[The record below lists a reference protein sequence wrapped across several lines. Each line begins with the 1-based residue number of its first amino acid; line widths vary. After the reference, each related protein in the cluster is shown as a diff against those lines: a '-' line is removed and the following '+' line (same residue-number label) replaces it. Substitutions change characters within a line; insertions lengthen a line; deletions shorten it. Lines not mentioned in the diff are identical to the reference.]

1 MLLGIMGAV
10 TMELRLGVLLTQM
23 AFYGIG
29 TLSTANIAQERAAM
43 EGQVSEALA
52 QQRLRLEAVLT
63 SPRIFQ
69 WSGSSSPFNT
79 PPDRLSVMES
89 SSEIS
94 SSESEF
100 IF

>member
-1 MLLGIMGAV
+1 MLLGVMGAV
-10 TMELRLGVLLTQM
+10 TKELRLGAILTQM

-63 SPRIFQ
+63 SPRTFQ
-69 WSGSSSPFNT
+69 WSGSSSPLNT

-100 IF
+100 IV